1 MRYSSI
7 FAYIGVIIGI
17 LLGLFD
23 MWMVVMFMNPLVL
36 LAFLG
41 SIVFSISA
49 LFAIK
54 LSSKDTDLAAFLFL
68 FSGLGILI
76 PTFEDGIIS
85 FILFTIAAVLEFRNK
100 NKIKLND
107 TNQRRKLIIFQSI
120 IILLIPL
127 LYFMGSGLYIITYN
141 WIWAVYYV
149 LTGVLIFYIL
159 LWVYYIIYRRNS

>member
-1 MRYSSI
+1 MKYSSI
-7 FAYIGVIIGI
+7 FGYIGVIIGI

-23 MWMVVMFMNPLVL
+23 IWVVTMFINPLDS

-41 SIVFSISA
+41 SIVFSISV

-76 PTFEDGIIS
+76 TMFGDGIIS
-85 FILFTIAAVLEFRNK
+85 FILFTIAALLEFRNK

-107 TNQRRKLIIFQSI
+107 TNKRRKLIIFQSI

-127 LYFMGSGLYIITYN
+127 LYFIRSWYILNGYWT
-141 WIWAVYYV
+141 VYYV
-149 LTGVLIFYIL
+149 LTGFFIFCVL
-159 LWVYYIIYRRNS
+159 LWVYYLIYRRNS